1 MKQMAVETF
10 YPSQLMDAQQQW
22 VVPIYQRRYE
32 WETDKGKK
40 QIPGLWDDL
49 RDRANEWLEGADRT
63 LQPHYVGSMI
73 YAPPVQSRFGE
84 VRQFYIVDGQQRLTT
99 FQLIFAALREVA
111 RTNGDQENVD
121 KLDMYIFNKEHAGMK
136 DASRDKFK
144 LWSSHSDRSLFQE
157 LMESSADQIQEKYP
171 EWCLTKS
178 KMSKSE
184 APKMLRAYWYF
195 YMTFC
200 NFMKSEEN
208 AEYQPEEIF
217 SALING
223 FLQGFKVVII
233 CLDQEDNA
241 QAIFAS
247 LNGQSEPL
255 KPFDLIRNDVF
266 IRAHE
271 EGGAE
276 RGEDLFEKHWKQFED
291 NFWNE
296 KIRSGRDKSATH
308 ADRMI
313 FHTITAEMAEEIRIT
328 NLPVEYRRYVNSAPK
343 FNTVQ
348 DEITSL
354 LEHAEIYRRISEAS
368 SQDEIW
374 KIARVLKL
382 WDMSTENPLV
392 IWTCKH
398 IDDLGERQFIFDM
411 LESYTIR
418 REVCGYTTAGKN
430 KLIPRII
437 REMKK
442 AADGGVSPIKGFKQ
456 FVSDLKNLSTKMP
469 TDKEFADGIIK
480 KPVYRKIRK
489 VQKLHYIYQQL
500 EYEMRSEFSES
511 SSICLDNIEIEHI
524 MPQKWAEHWQLPN
537 GNHVQ
542 FETVEEA
549 ESEGVDLDMQTESI
563 IRRRGELIDT
573 MGNLTIVT
581 DKLNASVQN
590 GPWKSK
596 RDKIQGN
603 SALFLNKDLTEHEEQ
618 GNWTEGS
625 IKKRSA
631 KLAECAINRWPSI
644 KP

>member
-10 YPSQLMDAQQQW
+10 YPSQLMDAQQW

-32 WETDKGKK
+32 WETDKGKR
-40 QIPGLWDDL
+40 QIPGLWEDL
-49 RDRANEWLEGADRT
+49 RDRANEWLEGADRA

-73 YAPPVQSRFGE
+73 YAPPGQSRFGE

-157 LMESSADQIQEKYP
+157 LMGSSADQIQKKYP
-171 EWCLTKS
+171 EWCLARS

-184 APKMLRAYWYF
+184 APKMFRAYWYF

-200 NFMKSEEN
+200 NFVKSEEN

-247 LNGQSEPL
+247 LNGRSEPL

-271 EGGAE
+271 KGGAK
-276 RGEDLFEKHWKQFED
+276 GEEELFEKHWKQFEN

-328 NLPVEYRRYVNSAPK
+328 NLPVEYHRYATQRQK
-343 FNTVQ
+343 FSTVQ
-348 DEITSL
+348 DEIISL

-398 IDDLGERQFIFDM
+398 IEDAEERQFIFDI

-418 REVCGYTTAGKN
+418 REICGYTTAGKN

-442 AADGGVSPIKGFKQ
+442 AADEGVSPIKGFKLY
-456 FVSDLKNLSTKMP
+456 VSGLKSRATKMP
-469 TDKEFADGIIK
+469 TDKEFADGIGRN
-480 KPVYRKIRK
+480 PVYRKIRK
-489 VQKLHYIYQQL
+489 AQKLHYIYEQI
-500 EYEMRSEFSES
+500 EYAMRSEFSES
-511 SSICLDNIEIEHI
+511 SSICLDNIGIEHI
-524 MPQKWAEHWQLPN
+524 MPQKWAKHWQLPN
-537 GNHVQ
+537 GNYVQ
-542 FETVEEA
+542 FATVEEA
-549 ESEGVDLDMQTESI
+549 EDKGVDLDMSTAEAV
-563 IRRRGELIDT
+563 RRRGELIDT

-590 GPWKSK
+590 GPWESK

-603 SALFLNKDLTEHEEQ
+603 SALFLNKGLTEHEEQ

-625 IKKRSA
+625 IKKRSER
-631 KLAECAINRWPSI
+631 LAECAIKRWPSI

>member
-1 MKQMAVETF
+1 MKEMDVQTL
-10 YPSQLMDAQQQW
+10 YPLGLVQEQQW

-40 QIPGLWDDL
+40 QIPGLWEDL
-49 RDRANEWLEGADRT
+49 RDRANELLAGKA

-73 YAPPVQSRFGE
+73 YAQPDQAGVGE
-84 VRQFYIVDGQQRLTT
+84 VPQRYIVDGQQRLTT

-111 RTNGDQENVD
+111 RANGDQENVT
-121 KLDMYIFNKEHAGMK
+121 KLDRYIFNPQYAGMN
-136 DASRDKFK
+136 DVSRGKFK
-144 LWSSHSDRSLFQE
+144 LWSSHSDRPLFQE
-157 LMESSADQIQEKYP
+157 LMGSTADEIQENHQ
-171 EWCLTKS
+171 EWFLAKG
-178 KMSKSE
+178 KMPKGES
-184 APKMLRAYWYF
+184 PKMLRAYWYF
-195 YMTFC
+195 YMTFYG
-200 NFMKSEEN
+200 FMKSEEN
-208 AEYQPEEIF
+208 DEHQPEEIF
-217 SALING
+217 DALIKG
-223 FLQGFKVVII
+223 FLKGFKVVTIR
-233 CLDQEDNA
+233 LDRDDNA

-271 EGGAE
+271 EGGPE
-276 RGEDLFEKHWKQFED
+276 KGEDLFEKHWKQFED

-328 NLPVEYRRYVNSAPK
+328 NLPVEYRRYVNSTPN

-354 LEHAEIYRRISEAS
+354 LEHAEIYRRISEAN

-398 IDDLGERQFIFDM
+398 IEDAEERRFIFDM

-418 REVCGYTTAGKN
+418 REICGYTTAGKN

-442 AADGGVSPIKGFKQ
+442 AADGGVSPVNGFKQ
-456 FVSDLKNLSTKMP
+456 FVSGLKRQATKMP
-469 TDKEFADGIIK
+469 TDKEFADGIGR

-489 VQKLHYIYQQL
+489 VQKLHYIYEQL
-500 EYEMRSEFSES
+500 EYAMRSEFSES
-511 SSICLDNIEIEHI
+511 GSICLDNIGIEHI

-537 GNHVQ
+537 GNRVR

-549 ESEGVDLDMQTESI
+549 ESEGVKLDIQTEHI
-563 IRRRGELIDT
+563 VRRRGELIDT

-590 GPWKSK
+590 GPWEVK

-625 IKKRSA
+625 IKERSK
-631 KLAECAINRWPSI
+631 KLAECAIKRWPSI
-644 KP
+644 KL

>member
-1 MKQMAVETF
+1 MKQMDVLTL
-10 YPSQLMDAQQQW
+10 YPSVLMQEQQW

-40 QIPGLWDDL
+40 QIPGLWEDL
-49 RDRANEWLEGADRT
+49 KDRANELLAGRD

-73 YAPPVQSRFGE
+73 YAQPVLSGVGE
-84 VRQFYIVDGQQRLTT
+84 VPQHYIVDGQQRLTT

-111 RTNGDQENVD
+111 RTNGDQENVV
-121 KLDMYIFNKEHAGMK
+121 KLDRYIFNQQYADMK
-136 DASRDKFK
+136 DASRGKFK
-144 LWSSHSDRSLFQE
+144 LWSSHSDRPLFQE
-157 LMESSADQIQEKYP
+157 LMESTADQIQAKYQ
-171 EWCLTKS
+171 EWCLAKS
-178 KMSKSE
+178 KVPKNG
-184 APKMLRAYWYF
+184 APKMIRAYWYF
-195 YMTFC
+195 YMSLC
-200 NFMKSEEN
+200 DFMKSEEN
-208 AEYQPEEIF
+208 EAHYSGEIL
-217 SALING
+217 SALIKG
-223 FLQGFKVVII
+223 FLQGFKVVTIR
-233 CLDQEDNA
+233 LDQDDNA

-271 EGGAE
+271 EGPE
-276 RGEDLFEKHWKQFED
+276 TGEELFEKHWKQFED

-328 NLPVEYRRYVNSAPK
+328 NLPVEYRRYATQGQK
-343 FNTVQ
+343 FSTVQ

-398 IDDLGERQFIFDM
+398 IEDVGERQFIFDM

-418 REVCGYTTAGKN
+418 REICGYTTAGKN

-456 FVSDLKNLSTKMP
+456 YVSGLKSRATKMP
-469 TDKEFADGIIK
+469 TDKEFADGIGR
-480 KPVYRKIRK
+480 KPVYKKIRK
-489 VQKLHYIYQQL
+489 VQKLHYIYEQL
-500 EYEMRSEFSES
+500 EYAMRSEFSES
-511 SSICLDNIEIEHI
+511 SSICLDNIGIEHI
-524 MPQKWAEHWQLPN
+524 MPQKWAKHWPLPN

-542 FETVEEA
+542 FVTVEEA
-549 ESEGVDLDMQTESI
+549 EAEGVKLDMSTREAV
-563 IRRRGELIDT
+563 RRRGELIDT

-590 GPWKSK
+590 GPWGSK
-596 RDKIQGN
+596 RDKIQAN
-603 SALFLNKDLTEHEEQ
+603 SALFLNKDLTEHEEH

-625 IKKRSA
+625 IKKRSE
-631 KLAECAINRWPSI
+631 KIAECAIKRWPSI

>member
-1 MKQMAVETF
+1 MKQMAVKTF
-10 YPSQLMDAQQQW
+10 YPSQLRDAQQW

-40 QIPGLWDDL
+40 QIPGLWEDL
-49 RDRANEWLEGADRT
+49 KDRASELLAGKA

-73 YAPPVQSRFGE
+73 YAPPVHSEFGE
-84 VRQFYIVDGQQRLTT
+84 VPQYYIVDGQQRLTT

-111 RTNGDQENVD
+111 RTNGDQENVA
-121 KLDMYIFNKEHAGMK
+121 KLDMHIFNQEQAGMK

-144 LWSSHSDRSLFQE
+144 LWSSYSDRSLFQE
-157 LMESSADQIQEKYP
+157 LMESSADQIQGKYK
-171 EWCLTKS
+171 EWCVARPRR
-178 KMSKSE
+178 KMPKGE

-195 YMTFC
+195 YMTLC
-200 NFMKSEEN
+200 DFMKSEDN
-208 AEYQPEEIF
+208 AEYQPGDIF

-223 FLQGFKVVII
+223 FLQGFKVIII
-233 CLDQEDNA
+233 CLDQDDNA

-271 EGGAE
+271 EDGAE
-276 RGEDLFEKHWKQFED
+276 GGEELFEKHWKHFED

-328 NLPVEYRRYVNSAPK
+328 NLPAEYRRYVNSVPN
-343 FNTVQ
+343 FSTVQ

-354 LEHAEIYRRISEAS
+354 LEHAEIYQRISEADEK
-368 SQDEIW
+368 DEIW

-398 IDDLGERQFIFDM
+398 IEDAEERRFIFDM

-418 REVCGYTTAGKN
+418 REICGYTAAGKN

-442 AADGGVSPIKGFKQ
+442 AADGGVSPVNGFKQ
-456 FVSDLKNLSTKMP
+456 YVSGLKSRATKMP
-469 TDKEFADGIIK
+469 TDKEFADGIGR

-489 VQKLHYIYQQL
+489 VQKLHYIYEQL
-500 EYEMRSEFSES
+500 EYAMRSEFSES
-511 SSICLDNIEIEHI
+511 SSICLDNIGIEHI
-524 MPQKWAEHWQLPN
+524 MPQKWAKHWQLPN
-537 GNHVQ
+537 GNYVQ

-549 ESEGVDLDMQTESI
+549 EAKSVDLDMSTAEAVK
-563 IRRRGELIDT
+563 RRGELIDT

-625 IKKRSA
+625 IKKRSE
-631 KLAECAINRWPSI
+631 KLAECAIKRWPSI